1 MPSLTP
7 LHETYCRWDDT
18 PPSQAD
24 LLEGFAQFLTTPKQ
38 NLYGFMHNIQTELL
52 SSVLGLSEERA
63 QRLQRMCLINQFNHT
78 VYEVMRQSGSR
89 VIAPSLRK
97 ILQHNPCDKNL

>member
-38 NLYGFMHNIQTELL
+38 NLYSLMHNIQTELL

-63 QRLQRMCLINQFNHT
+63 QRLQRMCLINQFNQT
-78 VYEVMRQSGSR
+78 VS
-89 VIAPSLRK
+89 
-97 ILQHNPCDKNL
+97 